1 MKAKRPRGMRELT
14 TIQGLNGRTVP
25 SSREQIVAEQAR
37 LEHER
42 ARLERELQM
51 WQDNQRRTGER
62 LAGVLDRLAMLASAN
77 EQFGAPPLTGRPR
90 QPASQHSDEDEPTT
104 TWHEIVLEY

>member
-1 MKAKRPRGMRELT
+1 
-14 TIQGLNGRTVP
+14 VP
-25 SSREQIVAEQAR
+25 DSREQIVAEQAR

-51 WQDNQRRTGER
+51 WQDNGRRTGER
-62 LAGVLDRLAMLASAN
+62 LAAVLDRLAMLASAS
-77 EQFGAPPLTGRPR
+77 EQAAGAPGAGRPR
-90 QPASQHSDEDEPTT
+90 RQGQQDQDGEEAEPTT